1 MGAPQR
7 YADGVTNIGKAK
19 TLSEMPML
27 DPTKVYGYFNDFF
40 EFTAADWVVTSING
54 PGTTVVS
61 DALPG
66 GVVAITT
73 DTADNDADWFQLS
86 KDGGTNDSEVYY
98 FATGKKA
105 WFKCRF
111 KITEITNA
119 DVVLGLHIVDTTPDA
134 GLTDGVYFVT
144 VEDSEELDL
153 VVRKDSSDSGVSGIH
168 TLLDDTF
175 VTVGYYWDGVKTIH
189 YFINDV
195 ETGSVGVGTS
205 LPDDEYITLSFGAKT
220 GTGAAAVLSIDYIGA
235 WMER

>member
-7 YADGVTNIGKAK
+7 YSDGVTNIGPSK

-27 DPTKVYGYFNDFF
+27 DPTVAYGYFNDFF
-40 EFTAADWVVTSING
+40 VWADADWVVTSING
-54 PGTTVVS
+54 PGTRVVS
-61 DALPG
+61 DALAG
-66 GVVAITT
+66 GVVVITT

-86 KDGGTNDSEVYY
+86 DDGGTDDSEVFL

-111 KITEITNA
+111 KITEITHC
-119 DVVLGLHIVDTTPDA
+119 DCIIGLHIIDTTPDA

-144 VEDSEELDL
+144 VEDSEELDFI
-153 VVRKDSSDSGVSGIH
+153 VRKGSSDSGVAGIH
-168 TLLDDTF
+168 TLLDATF
-175 VTVGYYWDGVKTIH
+175 VTVGYYWDGIKTIH
-189 YFINDV
+189 YFINDI

-205 LPDDEYITLSFGAKT
+205 LPDDEYIPVSFGIKT
-220 GTGAAAVLSIDYIGA
+220 GTTAAAVLHIDYIGA